1 MADRFFPNGMPDFVQ
16 ENPTISNQQ
25 VQSIP
30 QQGTE
35 ESLLRLLETPYGVI
49 SEKLKRAA
57 IDLKE
62 TIVVETWGLSDQK
75 VDDFSLYTGALGTA
89 FLLFKSFL
97 VTNNG
102 NDLSLCSQII
112 KACDSAS
119 VQSRYLRGFF
129 SLSICFSLL
138 RVFASVVYFTCFLS
152 FQLIMTFIYLS
163 FLSSLLNLTPELSK
177 RMNSWVH
184 ICFLYTCIHSHIYI
198 YYITI

>member
-1 MADRFFPNGMPDFVQ
+1 MADRFFPNVMPDFVQ
-16 ENPTISNQQ
+16 ENPRAADQQ

-30 QQGTE
+30 HQGTE
-35 ESLLRLLETPYGVI
+35 ESLLRFLETPYGLI

-62 TIVVETWGLSDQK
+62 TIVVETWGLSGQK

-119 VQSRYLRGFF
+119 VQSRYLVGFF
-129 SLSICFSLL
+129 FLSIYFSLL
-138 RVFASVVYFTCFLS
+138 WVFASV
-152 FQLIMTFIYLS
+152 MAFIYLS
-163 FLSSLLNLTPELSK
+163 FLSSLLN
-177 RMNSWVH
+177 RHV
-184 ICFLYTCIHSHIYI
+184 CVYIYI
-198 YYITI
+198 